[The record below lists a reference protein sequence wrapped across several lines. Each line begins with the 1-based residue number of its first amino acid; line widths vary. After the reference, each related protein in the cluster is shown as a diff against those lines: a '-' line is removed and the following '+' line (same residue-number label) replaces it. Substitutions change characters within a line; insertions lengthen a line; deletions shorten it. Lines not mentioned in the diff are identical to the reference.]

1 MNECRYRESW
11 RVVVPGDEPVTLGKA
26 TITVIGNEVG
36 DDGNRYLTLVGDPEA
51 IQRTAFSLGSCAV
64 RVVAEQNQE
73 SGQ

>member
-1 MNECRYRESW
+1 MNKCRYPEAW
-11 RVVVPGDEPVTLGKA
+11 NIVVPGDEPVTLGKA

-36 DDGNRYLTLVGDPEA
+36 DDGNRYLTLVGDPGD
-51 IQRTAFSLGSCAV
+51 IQRAAFGIGACAV